1 MPTLWGLIKVRRMKT
16 LLFAAALTLS
26 LSARAAESI
35 NVDLKDGTGNSIGT
49 AKLTETKKK
58 GVEIKLDVKGLTPG
72 KHGMHLHETGKCD
85 GPDFKSAG
93 GHLNPEGKE
102 HGLKNP
108 KGSHE
113 GDMPVITADKDGKS
127 KEKVDAPFAKLAD
140 LHGKALVIHAQED
153 DQMTMTSSGG
163 RVACGL
169 IP

>member
-1 MPTLWGLIKVRRMKT
+1 MPIATALIKVRRMKT
-16 LLFAAALTLS
+16 LIFAAALTLS
-26 LSARAAESI
+26 LSARAAESTK
-35 NVDLKDGTGNSIGT
+35 VDVKDTTGASIGS
-49 AKLTETKKK
+49 ARLSDSKK
-58 GVEIKLDVKGLTPG
+58 GVEIKLNVKGLTPG
-72 KHGMHLHETGKCD
+72 KHGMHLHETGKCE

-127 KEKVDAPFAKLAD
+127 KETVYAPFAKLAD

>member
-1 MPTLWGLIKVRRMKT
+1 MPIARALIKVRRMKT
-16 LLFAAALTLS
+16 LLFAAALLFS
-26 LSARAAESI
+26 LSARAAESTT
-35 NVDLKDGTGNSIGT
+35 VDIKDGTGASIGS
-49 AKLTETKKK
+49 AKLSETKKK
-58 GVEIKLDVKGLTPG
+58 GVEIKLDVKGLSPG
-72 KHGMHLHETGKCD
+72 KHGMHLHETGKCE

-93 GHLNPEGKE
+93 GHLNPDGKE

-113 GDMPVITADKDGKS
+113 GDMPVITADKDGKA
-127 KEKVDAPFAKLAD
+127 KETVDAPFAKLAD

-153 DQMTMTSSGG
+153 DQMTMASSGG